1 MRQKRLEDR
10 LLLATSVARMRERRQ
25 HASGLVW
32 LTGFTQQRVCGT
44 LRTYPHPCGWYRLW
58 TQDREVS
65 GGSPHC
71 PLLVRYR
78 CRRYTERMD
87 LAGPGLYTFRFG
99 DLIPDVA
106 DLAYLVRA
114 GRVRLI
120 AALPGGGAAPLA
132 LLGPGEAF
140 LPAAGI
146 RATAATEAE
155 VLAVPLSAL
164 PDLLAASPSLGA
176 AAVAG
181 LLRRQAALQALV
193 GSLLSGMGAD
203 RLAMALAAEEAGFR
217 AAWDAA
223 PEAVALSDPDGLV
236 LAANPAYAEFYGFP
250 LDEMVGHSFVR
261 IFPPEQQAWALA
273 GYRETFVGPARP
285 DPVVTSVQRADGSE
299 RVVEARVGFVERE
312 GTRLAMVSV
321 LRAVDEETGTYDVAE
336 RRLS

>member
-1 MRQKRLEDR
+1 MD
-10 LLLATSVARMRERRQ
+10 
-25 HASGLVW
+25 
-32 LTGFTQQRVCGT
+32 FT
-44 LRTYPHPCGWYRLW
+44 
-58 TQDREVS
+58 
-65 GGSPHC
+65 
-71 PLLVRYR
+71 
-78 CRRYTERMD
+78 
-87 LAGPGLYTFRFG
+87 APGLRAFG
-99 DLIPDVA
+99 LGELIPDVA
-106 DLAYLVRA
+106 DLAYLVRT

-155 VLAVPLSAL
+155 VLAVPLSSL

-217 AAWDAA
+217 EAWDAA
-223 PEAVALSDPDGLV
+223 PEAVALSDPEGLV
-236 LAANPAYAEFYGFP
+236 LAANPAYADLYGFP
-250 LDEMVGHSFVR
+250 LDEIVGHSFAL
-261 IFPPEQQAWALA
+261 IFPPEQREWAIA
-273 GYRETFVGPARP
+273 GYRETFAGPARP
-285 DPVVTSVQRADGSE
+285 EPVVATVQRADGSQRE
-299 RVVEARVGFVERE
+299 VEARVGFVERA

-321 LRAVDEETGTYDVAE
+321 LRETGEGRPANGV
-336 RRLS
+336 